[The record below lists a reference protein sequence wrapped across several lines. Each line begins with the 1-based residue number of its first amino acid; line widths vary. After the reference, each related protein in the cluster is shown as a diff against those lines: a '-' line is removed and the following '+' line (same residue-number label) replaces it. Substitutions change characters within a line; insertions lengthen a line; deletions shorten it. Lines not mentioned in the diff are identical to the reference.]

1 MTFNYFAYG
10 SNMLTA
16 RLHDRCPSARLVGK
30 ATVDGY
36 AIEFN
41 KPGRDD
47 SGKATLNRK
56 TDGLSTGVVFEIEEE
71 DLCRL
76 DQAEGSGYRRDDN
89 FVVHLADGREVLTS
103 CYLARKT
110 ETGLRPYD
118 WYLALVVAGARKH
131 GLEDGY
137 VLQLSQVAFD
147 VDDELNRKTRLK
159 ALDALAESRTFNYRK
174 LLSGRG

>member
-16 RLHDRCPSARLVGK
+16 RLHDRCPSARLIGK
-30 ATVDGY
+30 AKVGGY
-36 AIEFN
+36 VIEFN

-118 WYLALVVAGARKH
+118 WYLALVVAGAREH

-147 VDDELNRKTRLK
+147 VDGKLDRKTRLK

-174 LLSGRG
+174 LLAGRG